1 MKYYYIAQAYGSGN
15 YGESTYTG
23 ESTSTGSGS
32 NTGAGSSTGTN
43 GDLANTGIYVLAIVS
58 LACFLIFLA
67 LLVRLVRRKRQA
79 RRTDLPAVIPGEH
92 PVDTPQ
98 SVVNTDQAQTAPVQ
112 NSETPAASAPQA
124 ETPQPPK
131 RIDF

>member
-1 MKYYYIAQAYGSGN
+1 MKYYYLAQAYGSGN
-15 YGESTYTG
+15 YGANTYTG
-23 ESTSTGSGS
+23 ESTSTGSGGTS
-32 NTGAGSSTGTN
+32 GAGGSSTN

-67 LLVRLVRRKRQA
+67 LLVRFVRRKRKM
-79 RRTDLPAVIPGEH
+79 RTDLPAVIPGQH

-98 SVVNTDQAQTAPVQ
+98 PGAGDTVVPTSTIPGATQ
-112 NSETPAASAPQA
+112 ETKA
-124 ETPQPPK
+124 PQPPK